1 MEGHNAQPAPN
12 AQKLNYNC
20 PHLEL
25 NKLVFVMTRADQ
37 TVNYE
42 MLHFVEYSTSSSSI
56 FIISN

>member
-42 MLHFVEYSTSSSSI
+42 MFALCRVQYQQLKHYNNI
-56 FIISN
+56 